1 MWTKLILVVILQ
13 NPYLLY
19 RDFPILKV
27 YQCRCSTLKTKYI
40 TQKGFDAMEV
50 NEKKQMLQA
59 ILQKLFVGLIFC
71 FGIIGFNMTAGK
83 VSAQAAILKNYDF
96 KVVSEVPLHIEFWA
110 YDDKKDGAPQSYDWN
125 EEGRGEIKCD
135 PAKTEPED
143 GTDKYVYWI
152 HMRDVN
158 VSGWTPWLSVTAADT
173 KNYTPYDFTRTG
185 TQDPGLTGSGKP
197 HYTGDVE
204 KNADGYLQTY
214 LGMAFD
220 DYRLDAKIGYTLN
233 VNYNGA
239 TTHPDQTYFG
249 GYFTKFN
256 PRSKTDGIVPKV
268 FETGV
273 VQRTGYTLDGWYC
286 GSEKLFNA
294 DGTPVKGGTYVNGL
308 KWSSGDNPPL
318 YMW

>member
-1 MWTKLILVVILQ
+1 
-13 NPYLLY
+13 
-19 RDFPILKV
+19 
-27 YQCRCSTLKTKYI
+27 
-40 TQKGFDAMEV
+40 MEV

-158 VSGWTPWLSVTAADT
+158 VSNWTPWLSVTAANT
-173 KNYTPYDFTRTG
+173 ANYTPLKFYRTG
-185 TQDPGLTGSGKP
+185 TQDYGLTGATESSKP
-197 HYTGDVE
+197 HYSGDVE
-204 KNADGYLQTY
+204 KNSDGYLQTY
-214 LGMAFD
+214 LGM
-220 DYRLDAKIGYTLN
+220 
-233 VNYNGA
+233 
-239 TTHPDQTYFG
+239 
-249 GYFTKFN
+249 
-256 PRSKTDGIVPKV
+256 
-268 FETGV
+268 
-273 VQRTGYTLDGWYC
+273 
-286 GSEKLFNA
+286 
-294 DGTPVKGGTYVNGL
+294 
-308 KWSSGDNPPL
+308 
-318 YMW
+318 